1 MGADRWRDADNWPI
15 PGTQFTSYYLHSLGE
30 ANSSGGNGRISTDK
44 PAADEPPDHYVYDP
58 ANPVPSRGGHSCCTP
73 DVAPV
78 GPANQVDVEARADV
92 LVYSTPNLDHAV
104 EVTGPVSL
112 TLYGA
117 SSAVDTDW
125 TAKLVDVFP
134 DGHAINL
141 NNGIVRAR
149 FRESLKRPTPI
160 TPGQI
165 YKYVINV
172 WPTSNVFLPGHQI
185 RLEVSSSNFP
195 HYDRNPNTGHPF
207 GVDSAMW
214 PAFQTVYHDAEH
226 ASVLT
231 LPIMPEPI
239 KPAAVN

>member
-1 MGADRWRDADNWPI
+1 MRVFVMGADRWRDADDWPI

-44 PAADEPPDHYVYDP
+44 PAVDEPPDHYVYDP

-78 GPANQVDVEARADV
+78 GPANQADIEGRADV
-92 LVYSTPNLDHAV
+92 LVYSTPRSRPRRRGDGPRQSHA
-104 EVTGPVSL
+104 L
-112 TLYGA
+112 CA

-149 FRESLKRPTPI
+149 FRESLERPT
-160 TPGQI
+160 T
-165 YKYVINV
+165 
-172 WPTSNVFLPGHQI
+172 H
-185 RLEVSSSNFP
+185 
-195 HYDRNPNTGHPF
+195 
-207 GVDSAMW
+207 
-214 PAFQTVYHDAEH
+214 H
-226 ASVLT
+226 AGADLQVRDQCL
-231 LPIMPEPI
+231 
-239 KPAAVN
+239 AD